1 MPYKETEK
9 KKNYEKEIG
18 TIFDDNYKKTNNDKI
33 INSRYGDRYFN
44 GHLKTNIKF
53 ENPEVSSF

>member
-1 MPYKETEK
+1 MPFKETEK

-18 TIFDDNYKKTNNDKI
+18 TIFDDNYKKTNNDKN